1 VRARPTRRP
10 FAKRA
15 RLGRSVRA
23 PRAGTRSKVRHGA
36 LGGEYR
42 SDTAM
47 TPRIIVIRLALFLL
61 VAPFLSFAAGDVALQ
76 IWNKH
81 PRHAKTQQTDSSTFT
96 SKTTPGI
103 LATVFTPVVLRL
115 AGDIAAWDPILVP
128 SLVSRPPFV
137 PPRV

>member
-1 VRARPTRRP
+1 
-10 FAKRA
+10 
-15 RLGRSVRA
+15 
-23 PRAGTRSKVRHGA
+23 
-36 LGGEYR
+36 
-42 SDTAM
+42 M

-61 VAPFLSFAAGDVALQ
+61 VAPFLSIAAGDVALQ